1 VIRRSL
7 LAVLGALS
15 LSLSACPKSEDVI
28 VHTGQGKEKTAAQI
42 DADAL
47 ALLPGGAITVG
58 MLDAQALFASQFGD
72 KLLEVAKRRAP
83 VPEAAGFDP
92 KRDITKV
99 YFGVY
104 SMQGADVAGVAVG
117 TFDPKKI
124 EAAADGVQKTPLG
137 VPVTKS
143 TYAGRAL
150 YTAESVGFTIL
161 TTRTALFGNQ
171 TGIRRS
177 LDRIKEGTAR
187 RQLAPWAEKVLS
199 QGSTV
204 PFAFGSNLKENPVP
218 NALRSKLPFL
228 DGVETVSVVGNFS
241 SPGVNL
247 AGTLVYPDETA
258 AKTGAGKV
266 AETRAMLDTYTPFL
280 ALLGIPQPVRKLDAD
295 AVGKE
300 GHFVAGI
307 DAVAF
312 SSLLSRLDDLLGAL
326 PKASPAPVSQ

>member
-1 VIRRSL
+1 VISRRFT
-7 LAVLGALS
+7 LALIGLS
-15 LSLSACPKSEDVI
+15 LAGCAKSEDVI
-28 VHTGQGKEKTAAQI
+28 VHTGQGKEKTAVQI
-42 DADAL
+42 DSDPL

-58 MLDAQALFASQFGD
+58 VLDAQALFNSQFGD

-83 VPEAAGFDP
+83 VPEAAGFEP
-92 KRDITKV
+92 KRDITKI

-117 TFDPKKI
+117 SFDPKKI
-124 EAAADGVQKTPLG
+124 EAASDGVQKTPLG

-150 YTAESVGFTIL
+150 YTADSIGFTIL

-171 TGIRRS
+171 TGIRRA
-177 LDRIKEGTAR
+177 LDRIKEGSAKR
-187 RQLAPWAEKVLS
+187 ELPAWASKVLTPS
-199 QGSTV
+199 AA

-218 NALRSKLPFL
+218 NALRSRLPFL
-228 DGVETVSVVGNFS
+228 DGVETLAVVGNFAP
-241 SPGVNL
+241 PGVNL
-247 AGTLVYPDETA
+247 AGTLVYPDENA
-258 AKTGAGKV
+258 AKIGAGKV
-266 AETRAMLDTYTPFL
+266 AETRSMLDTYTPFL
-280 ALLGIPQPVRKLDAD
+280 ALLGIPQPVRKLEAD

-312 SSLLSRLDDLLGAL
+312 SALLSRLDDLLGAL
-326 PKASPAPVSQ
+326 PKAQAQPAL

>member
-1 VIRRSL
+1 MSRRTVL
-7 LAVLGALS
+7 LGACALG
-15 LSLSACPKSEDVI
+15 LALAGCAKSEDVI
-28 VHTGQGKEKTAAQI
+28 VHTGQGKEKTAPQI
-42 DADAL
+42 DADPL

-58 MLDAQALFASQFGD
+58 VLDAQALFASQFGD

-83 VPEAAGFDP
+83 VPDAAGFEP
-92 KRDITKV
+92 KRDISKV

-117 TFDPKKI
+117 TFDAKKI

-137 VPVTKS
+137 VPVTKT

-150 YTAESVGFTIL
+150 YTADSIGFTIL
-161 TTRTALFGNQ
+161 TSRTALFGNQ
-171 TGIRRS
+171 TGIRRA
-177 LDRIKEGTAR
+177 LDRIKEGTAKR
-187 RQLAPWAEKVLS
+187 ELPAWAAKVLS
-199 QGSTV
+199 PGAA

-228 DGVETVSVVGNFS
+228 DGVETLAVVGNFAP
-241 SPGVNL
+241 PGVNL
-247 AGTLVYPDETA
+247 AGTLVYPDEDS
-258 AKTGAGKV
+258 AKTGAAKV
-266 AETRAMLDTYTPFL
+266 AQTRAMLDTYTPFL
-280 ALLGIPQPVRKLDAD
+280 AILGIPQPVRKLEAD

-312 SSLLSRLDDLLGAL
+312 SALLSRLDDLLGAL
-326 PKASPAPVSQ
+326 PRATPAVSQ

>member
-1 VIRRSL
+1 MKRRPAL
-7 LAVLGALS
+7 WAFAALGLTLGGCA
-15 LSLSACPKSEDVI
+15 KTEDVI
-28 VHTGQGKEKTAAQI
+28 VHTGQGKEKTAQQI
-42 DADAL
+42 DADPL

-58 MLDAQALFASQFGD
+58 VLDASALFASQFGD

-83 VPEAAGFDP
+83 LPEAAGFEP
-92 KRDITKV
+92 KRDISKV

-117 TFDPKKI
+117 NFDPKKI
-124 EAAADGVQKTPLG
+124 EAAADGIQKTPLG

-143 TYAGRAL
+143 LYAGRAL
-150 YTAESVGFTIL
+150 YTADSIGFTIL

-177 LDRIKEGTAR
+177 LDRIKEGTAKR
-187 RQLAPWAEKVLS
+187 ELPAWATKVLS
-199 QGSTV
+199 PGAA

-228 DGVETVSVVGNFS
+228 DGVETLAVVGNFAP
-241 SPGVNL
+241 PGVNL

-258 AKTGAGKV
+258 AKTGAAKV

-280 ALLGIPQPVRKLDAD
+280 ALIGIPQPVRKLEAD

-312 SSLLSRLDDLLGAL
+312 SALLSRLDDLLGAL
-326 PKASPAPVSQ
+326 PKAQPQPVSQ

>member
-1 VIRRSL
+1 MKRRAAL
-7 LAVLGALS
+7 VTLAALGVALGGC
-15 LSLSACPKSEDVI
+15 AKKEDVI
-28 VHTGQGKEKTAAQI
+28 VHTAQGKEKTAVEI
-42 DADAL
+42 DSDPL

-58 MLDAQALFASQFGD
+58 VLDTEALFASQFGD

-83 VPEAAGFDP
+83 VPDAAGFEP
-92 KRDITKV
+92 KRDLKKA

-117 TFDPKKI
+117 AFDPQKL
-124 EAAADGVQKTPLG
+124 EAAADGIQKTPQG
-137 VPVTKS
+137 VPVTKT

-150 YTAESVGFTIL
+150 YTADSVGFTIL

-171 TGIRRS
+171 TGIRRA
-177 LDRIKEGTAR
+177 LDRIKDGTAKR
-187 RQLAPWAEKVLS
+187 ELLPWANKVLA
-199 QGSTV
+199 QQNV

-218 NALRSKLPFL
+218 NALRSRLPFL
-228 DGVETVSVVGNFS
+228 DGVETLSVVGNFA

-247 AGTLVYPDETA
+247 AGTLVYPDEAA
-258 AKTGAGKV
+258 AKVGAGKV
-266 AETRAMLDTYTPFL
+266 GETRAMLDTYTPFL
-280 ALLGIPQPVRKLDAD
+280 SLLGIPQPVRKLEAD

-312 SSLLSRLDDLLGAL
+312 SALLSRLDDLIGAL
-326 PKASPAPVSQ
+326 PKAPAQPVSQ

>member
-1 VIRRSL
+1 MIRRAALIGLAGLGLL
-7 LAVLGALS
+7 LAGCA
-15 LSLSACPKSEDVI
+15 KTEDVI
-28 VHTGQGKEKTAAQI
+28 VHTGQGKEKTSQQI
-42 DADAL
+42 DADPL
-47 ALLPGGAITVG
+47 ALLPGGPITVG
-58 MLDAQALFASQFGD
+58 VLDTNALFASQFGD

-92 KRDITKV
+92 KRDVTKI

-117 TFDPKKI
+117 KFDPKKI

-150 YTAESVGFTIL
+150 YTAESIGFTIL

-171 TGIRRS
+171 TGIRRA
-177 LDRIKEGTAR
+177 LDRIKEGTAKR
-187 RQLAPWAEKVLS
+187 ELPAWASKVLNP
-199 QGSTV
+199 GSA

-228 DGVETVSVVGNFS
+228 DGVETLAVVGNFA

-247 AGTLVYPDETA
+247 AGTLVYPDEA
-258 AKTGAGKV
+258 AANTGAGKV

-280 ALLGIPQPVRKLDAD
+280 ALLGIPQPVRKLEAD

-312 SSLLSRLDDLLGAL
+312 SALLGRLDDLLGAL
-326 PKASPAPVSQ
+326 PKASPQPVSQ

>member
-1 VIRRSL
+1 MIRRAAL
-7 LAVLGALS
+7 LALGAVAWLT
-15 LSLSACPKSEDVI
+15 ACAKTEDVI
-28 VHTGQGKEKTAAQI
+28 VHTGQGKEKTAVEI
-42 DADAL
+42 DADPL

-58 MLDAQALFASQFGD
+58 VLDANALFASQFGD

-92 KRDITKV
+92 KRDLTKV

-117 TFDPKKI
+117 NFDPQKI
-124 EAAADGVQKTPLG
+124 AATADGIQKTPLG
-137 VPVTKS
+137 VPVTK
-143 TYAGRAL
+143 TIYAGRAL
-150 YTAESVGFTIL
+150 YTADSIGFTIL
-161 TTRTALFGNQ
+161 TNRTALFGNQ

-177 LDRIKEGTAR
+177 LDRIKEGTAKR
-187 RQLAPWAEKVLS
+187 ELPPWATKVLNP
-199 QGSTV
+199 GAA
-204 PFAFGSNLKENPVP
+204 PFAFGSNLKDNPVP

-228 DGVETVSVVGNFS
+228 DGVETVAVVGNFAP
-241 SPGVNL
+241 PGVNL

-258 AKTGAGKV
+258 AKTGAAKV
-266 AETRAMLDTYTPFL
+266 SETRAMLDTYTPFL

-312 SSLLSRLDDLLGAL
+312 SALLARLDDLLGSL
-326 PKASPAPVSQ
+326 PKSQPVSQ

>member
-1 VIRRSL
+1 MRQRRWSAAL
-7 LAVLGALS
+7 LALALS
-15 LSLSACPKSEDVI
+15 VAACAKSEDVI
-28 VHTGQGKEKTAAQI
+28 VHTGQGKEKTAPQI
-42 DADAL
+42 DADPL

-58 MLDAQALFASQFGD
+58 VLDAQALYGSQFGD

-83 VPEAAGFDP
+83 VPEAAGFDA
-92 KRDITKV
+92 KRDVTKV

-117 TFDPKKI
+117 AFDPKKI

-137 VPVTKS
+137 VPVTKTS
-143 TYAGRAL
+143 YAGRNL
-150 YTAESVGFTIL
+150 YTAESVGFTVL

-187 RQLAPWAEKVLS
+187 RQLAPWAEKVLG
-199 QGSTV
+199 QSTV

-228 DGVETVSVVGNFS
+228 DGVETLSVVGNFA

-266 AETRAMLDTYTPFL
+266 AETRSMLDTYTPFL
-280 ALLGIPQPVRKLDAD
+280 ALLGIPQPVRKLEAD

-312 SSLLSRLDDLLGAL
+312 SALLSRLDDLLGAL